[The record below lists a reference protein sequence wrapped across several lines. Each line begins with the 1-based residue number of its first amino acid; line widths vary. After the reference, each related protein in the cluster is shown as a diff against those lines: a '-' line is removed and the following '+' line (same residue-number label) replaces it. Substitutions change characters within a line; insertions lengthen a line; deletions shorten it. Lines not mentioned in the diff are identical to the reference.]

1 MKRSRLSHL
10 WFLWSRVSSVEEFW
24 AEIRKFDTVDFW
36 RQNKEHEWFPT
47 KKTVIHKIRC
57 VTRYKSWGRIWN
69 PNEWRHSAHKW
80 RLRCPRKGRCIH
92 DIPAPCKMGEVY
104 WGFWGGW
111 KAYSCMAN
119 EIKKSPL
126 CFCSHTNRKA
136 SSQGSWMLRQKLH
149 SVLMFN
155 DISTLYITLTQLD
168 QGDSEAFEEKELWKD
183 SHELWHSNYWL
194 LVPFS
199 CWFIFLAEK
208 DGGNGANKRSINP
221 ANKGENPGWLG
232 KHRKMVAGSHSDFP
246 AKKSNDEIFFL
257 FCMSFNVMPMVLF
270 AVFSSIYLPTS
281 SCSMAPSCIHL
292 PTRGEK

>member
-1 MKRSRLSHL
+1 MESEWMKTFGTQMATPMPPKGQMYSWHSSPLQNGRSLL
-10 WFLWSRVSSVEEFW
+10 GVLGGLKSV
-24 AEIRKFDTVDFW
+24 
-36 RQNKEHEWFPT
+36 
-47 KKTVIHKIRC
+47 
-57 VTRYKSWGRIWN
+57 RYS
-69 PNEWRHSAHKW
+69 
-80 RLRCPRKGRCIH
+80 
-92 DIPAPCKMGEVY
+92 Y
-104 WGFWGGW
+104 
-111 KAYSCMAN
+111 MAN

-136 SSQGSWMLRQKLH
+136 SSQGSWMLRPKLH
-149 SVLMFN
+149 SALIFN

-208 DGGNGANKRSINP
+208 DGGNRANKRSINP

-246 AKKSNDEIFFL
+246 AKKSNHEIFFL

-270 AVFSSIYLPTS
+270 AVFCSIYLPTS
-281 SCSMAPSCIHL
+281 SCSMAPSRIHL
-292 PTRGEK
+292 PTRAEK